1 VNYQGGFETFKEAT
15 KYMFQTDLTD
25 ILLVLFGFVVSVVIL
40 VVLPY
45 AISRYLASK
54 SAKKE
59 FEVIGKQMELNEE
72 EIALLYKCASTLED
86 PNKVFHSKYVFE
98 KCAGKL
104 VKESSDNIPIV
115 VSIRKKLKFEHLPWF
130 MPLATTRDIE
140 LYQTGF
146 VSYKGKSYGAA
157 VWEKTEQDL
166 KIAIL
171 DRTSEF
177 PQPGDR
183 VKFSFLRED
192 DGRYYFEVEVLN
204 TYLEGGK
211 VILVV
216 PHTEKLGKVQ
226 LRESIRWK
234 VSIPTRVFFFNR
246 KVQAEELSFI
256 EELPDESFLEGT
268 IENMSTGGVR
278 VCFKRFV
285 SAKEGDSLLLEF
297 EWKGEAFKNILAE
310 IRYIMGS
317 TDRTCFG
324 LKFLNLKKGYE
335 DTIRK
340 FITEEQREALKA
352 YKMNR

>member
-1 VNYQGGFETFKEAT
+1 MKYQEGFETFKEASR
-15 KYMFQTDLTD
+15 YMFQTDLTD
-25 ILLVLFGFVVSVVIL
+25 ILLVLFGFVASVL
-40 VVLPY
+40 VLIVLPY
-45 AISRYLASK
+45 TISRYLASK
-54 SAKKE
+54 SARRE
-59 FEVIGKQMELNEE
+59 FEVIGKQMGLNEE

-98 KCAGKL
+98 RCAGKL
-104 VKESSDNIPIV
+104 VKESSDNIPVIV
-115 VSIRKKLKFEHLPWF
+115 SVRKKLKFEHLPWF
-130 MPLATTRDIE
+130 LPLATTRDIE

-146 VSYKGKSYGAA
+146 ISYKGKSYGAA
-157 VWEKTEQDL
+157 VWEKTEEDL

-204 TYLEGGK
+204 TYLEGEK
-211 VILVV
+211 VILVI

-234 VSIPTRVFFFNR
+234 VSTPARAFFFNR
-246 KVQAEELSFI
+246 KVKAEELYLI
-256 EELPDESFLEGT
+256 EEPPDESFVEGT
-268 IENMSTGGVR
+268 IENISTGGVMI
-278 VCFKRFV
+278 CFKRFV

-297 EWKGEAFKNILAE
+297 EWKGRLFKNILAE
-310 IRYIMGS
+310 IRHTKSS

-324 LKFLNLKKGYE
+324 LKFLNLKKTHE
-335 DTIRK
+335 EAIRR
-340 FITEEQREALKA
+340 FIAEEQREALKA
-352 YKMNR
+352 YKMDR